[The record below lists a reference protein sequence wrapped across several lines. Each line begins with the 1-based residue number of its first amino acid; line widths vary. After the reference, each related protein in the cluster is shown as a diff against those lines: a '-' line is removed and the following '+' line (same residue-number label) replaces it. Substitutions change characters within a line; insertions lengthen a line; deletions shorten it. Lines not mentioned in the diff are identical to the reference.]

1 MAMRFLFCC
10 APHGHFTT
18 PPLARSCVFLPSA
31 AGMYCEEDTH
41 ARLSST
47 TSRCPRKRA
56 AHLLPGAPVGD
67 VLYKTTEGRSL
78 LQSASSHPPLH
89 RFAMHR
95 LAQPTPEQISSYT
108 SIGRVTLQEVP
119 WRPPSSHIVPRQIPI
134 TERIGSIPFISAVGR
149 GISLKDA
156 LGLRVGANNAL
167 QRPDDLVLAN
177 VGLTEIQLIV
187 LWPAN
192 EGQRLVSVNVPVSRW
207 TLAACIANHYKQ
219 FFEDITKKELAG
231 PFSTWKVGAQ
241 RDGKI
246 PISNVVLLGLKQ
258 VYADIFCAEMGVV
271 R

>member
-1 MAMRFLFCC
+1 MRFLFCC

-31 AGMYCEEDTH
+31 AGMYCEENTH

-67 VLYKTTEGRSL
+67 VLYKTTE
-78 LQSASSHPPLH
+78 
-89 RFAMHR
+89 
-95 LAQPTPEQISSYT
+95 EQISSYT

-134 TERIGSIPFISAVGR
+134 TERIGSIPFISAMGR

-156 LGLRVGANNAL
+156 LGLRVGATNTL

-187 LWPAN
+187 LWPAY

-231 PFSTWKVGAQ
+231 PFSTWNVGAQ

-246 PISNVVLLGLKQ
+246 PISKVVLLGLKQ

-271 R
+271 Q